1 LINYADGSIRNLG
14 IYIPNTAFATTQ
26 PTALQAVITTAIAN
40 YKPVQALLNAEISGT
55 ASIAS
60 LTSLTGLTAPN
71 VSVLIAQDGYNDGY
85 RIYKATGK
93 SVGVV
98 GAALGAMSLAK
109 VSESIAWVQKFNM
122 ALGSELDT
130 IAFSNGQLYSGL
142 ADSQFESLNTYG
154 YIFLRKLVG
163 IAGSYFSD
171 SKTAIAA
178 SSDYSNI
185 ENNRV
190 YQKITRDV
198 RSALLPTLSSP
209 IKVNSDGTLDQAT
222 ISYFESLANR
232 PLSQME
238 ANGELSA
245 HKIIINPDQDVL
257 ATSTLELT
265 LQNVPL
271 GVARIIKVNVGFVKS
286 V

>member
-1 LINYADGSIRNLG
+1 
-14 IYIPNTAFATTQ
+14 
-26 PTALQAVITTAIAN
+26 
-40 YKPVQALLNAEISGT
+40 
-55 ASIAS
+55 
-60 LTSLTGLTAPN
+60 
-71 VSVLIAQDGYNDGY
+71 
-85 RIYKATGK
+85 
-93 SVGVV
+93 
-98 GAALGAMSLAK
+98 MSLAK

-178 SSDYSNI
+178 SSDYSNN